1 MTLTCTM
8 KGGSK
13 RDVRVPIVPP
23 LSGYEDVKPR
33 LLEMKAL
40 AQEGLGM
47 VRYNLHTNQFCIIY
61 LWTLNRSK
69 PQKSH
74 PLSCQQHMASSLDS
88 FAVPFSIFISFR
100 NHRISFSAMPN
111 ILCNSSLNLALGLF
125 SWLTFWNLFTLSAS
139 AGNTQLDSWSGWVHR
154 LILISYLLG

>member
-1 MTLTCTM
+1 M

-13 RDVRVPIVPP
+13 RDVRVPIDPP

-47 VRYNLHTNQFCIIY
+47 VRGITYTPDQYIF
-61 LWTLNRSK
+61 WTLNRSK
-69 PQKSH
+69 PPKSH
-74 PLSCQQHMASSLDS
+74 PLSCQQRMASSLDS
-88 FAVPFSIFISFR
+88 FALPFSIFTSFK
-100 NHRISFSAMPN
+100 NHHISFSAMPN
-111 ILCNSSLNLALGLF
+111 TLCNSSLNLALGLF

-154 LILISYLLG
+154 LKNSD